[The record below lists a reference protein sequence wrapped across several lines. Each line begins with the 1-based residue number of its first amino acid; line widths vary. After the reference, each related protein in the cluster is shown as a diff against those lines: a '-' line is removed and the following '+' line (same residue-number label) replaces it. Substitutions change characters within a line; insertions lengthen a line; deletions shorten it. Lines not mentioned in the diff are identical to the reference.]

1 MVDPGVILKRAEQI
15 EKHLDRIR
23 PFTSLSYDAF
33 LKDSII
39 QDVVEYNLFQVVN
52 HLIDI
57 FQHIVVDEEY
67 GFPETAYEAFLKDSI
82 IQDVVEYNLFQVVN
96 HLIDIFQHVV
106 VDEQYGF
113 PETAYEA
120 AQILLTKGILR
131 EAEAEKFK
139 QMVGFRNV
147 VGHDYI
153 SINKEAVY
161 QILTHGEKDIRALL
175 TRIVSRF
182 L

>member
-15 EKHLDRIR
+15 EKHMERIR

-33 LKDSII
+33 LKDSVI
-39 QDVVEYNLFQVVN
+39 QDVVEYNLFQIVN

-57 FQHIVVDEEY
+57 LQHIVVDEE
-67 GFPETAYEAFLKDSI
+67 
-82 IQDVVEYNLFQVVN
+82 
-96 HLIDIFQHVV
+96 
-106 VDEQYGF
+106 YGF

-120 AQILLTKGILR
+120 AQILLTKGILGQQ
-131 EAEAEKFK
+131 EVEIFK

-153 SINKEAVY
+153 NINKDIVY
-161 QILTHGEKDIRALL
+161 QILTHSEKDIRTLL
-175 TRIVSRF
+175 TRVVSKF

>member
-15 EKHLDRIR
+15 EKHLSRIR

-33 LKDSII
+33 LKDEMI
-39 QDVVEYNLFQVVN
+39 QDVVEYNLFQIVN

-67 GFPETAYEAFLKDSI
+67 GFPETAYEA
-82 IQDVVEYNLFQVVN
+82 
-96 HLIDIFQHVV
+96 
-106 VDEQYGF
+106 
-113 PETAYEA
+113 
-120 AQILLTKGILR
+120 AQILLTKGILGGQDM
-131 EAEAEKFK
+131 EIFK

-153 SINKEAVY
+153 NINKDAVY
-161 QILTHGEKDIRALL
+161 QILTHGEKDIRTLL
-175 TRIVSRF
+175 TRVVSKF

>member
-23 PFTSLSYDAF
+23 PFTSLSY
-33 LKDSII
+33 
-39 QDVVEYNLFQVVN
+39 
-52 HLIDI
+52 
-57 FQHIVVDEEY
+57 
-67 GFPETAYEAFLKDSI
+67 EAFLKDSTT
-82 IQDVVEYNLFQVVN
+82 QDVVEYNLFQVVN

-106 VDEQYGF
+106 VDEEYGF

-120 AQILLTKGILR
+120 AEILLTKGILGQG
-131 EAEAEKFK
+131 EAEIFK

-153 SINKEAVY
+153 NINKEVVY
-161 QILTHGEKDIRALL
+161 QILTHGEKNIRALL
-175 TRIVSRF
+175 TRIVSKF

>member
-15 EKHLDRIR
+15 EKHLERIR
-23 PFTSLSYDAF
+23 PFASLSYDAF
-33 LKDSII
+33 LKDAMI
-39 QDVVEYNLFQVVN
+39 QDVVEYNLFQIVN

-67 GFPETAYEAFLKDSI
+67 GFPETAYEAA
-82 IQDVVEYNLFQVVN
+82 QV
-96 HLIDIFQHVV
+96 
-106 VDEQYGF
+106 
-113 PETAYEA
+113 
-120 AQILLTKGILR
+120 LLTKGILG
-131 EAEAEKFK
+131 EQEVEIFK

-153 SINKEAVY
+153 NINKDVVY
-161 QILTHGEKDIRALL
+161 QILTHGEKDIRTLL
-175 TRIVSRF
+175 TRVVSKF

>member
-1 MVDPGVILKRAEQI
+1 MVDPNVILKRAEQI
-15 EKHLDRIR
+15 EKHLGRIR
-23 PFTSLSYDAF
+23 PFASLSYDAF
-33 LKDSII
+33 LNDEMV

-67 GFPETAYEAFLKDSI
+67 GFPETAYEAA
-82 IQDVVEYNLFQVVN
+82 QV
-96 HLIDIFQHVV
+96 
-106 VDEQYGF
+106 
-113 PETAYEA
+113 
-120 AQILLTKGILR
+120 LLTKGILG
-131 EAEAEKFK
+131 EEDVEIFK

-153 SINKEAVY
+153 NINKDVVY
-161 QILTHGEKDIRALL
+161 QILTHGEKDIRTLL

>member
-15 EKHLDRIR
+15 EKHLERIR
-23 PFTSLSYDAF
+23 PFASLSYDAF
-33 LKDSII
+33 LKDGMI
-39 QDVVEYNLFQVVN
+39 QDVVEYNLFQIVN

-67 GFPETAYEAFLKDSI
+67 GFPETAYEAA
-82 IQDVVEYNLFQVVN
+82 QV
-96 HLIDIFQHVV
+96 
-106 VDEQYGF
+106 
-113 PETAYEA
+113 
-120 AQILLTKGILR
+120 LLTKGILG
-131 EAEAEKFK
+131 EQEVEIFK

-153 SINKEAVY
+153 NINKDVVY
-161 QILTHGEKDIRALL
+161 QILTHGEKDIRTLL
-175 TRIVSRF
+175 TRVVSKF

>member
-1 MVDPGVILKRAEQI
+1 MVEPAVILRRAEQI

-23 PFTSLSYDAF
+23 PFASLSYDAF
-33 LKDSII
+33 LKDEVA
-39 QDVVEYNLFQVVN
+39 QDVVEYNLFQIVN

-67 GFPETAYEAFLKDSI
+67 GFPETAYEAA
-82 IQDVVEYNLFQVVN
+82 
-96 HLIDIFQHVV
+96 H
-106 VDEQYGF
+106 
-113 PETAYEA
+113 
-120 AQILLTKGILR
+120 ILLTKGILG
-131 EAEAEKFK
+131 EQEVQIFK
-139 QMVGFRNV
+139 EMIGFRNV

-153 SINKEAVY
+153 NINKDVVY

-175 TRIVSRF
+175 TRVVSKF

>member
-33 LKDSII
+33 LKDE
-39 QDVVEYNLFQVVN
+39 V
-52 HLIDI
+52 
-57 FQHIVVDEEY
+57 
-67 GFPETAYEAFLKDSI
+67 T
-82 IQDVVEYNLFQVVN
+82 QDVVEYNLFQVVN

-106 VDEQYGF
+106 VDEEYGF

-120 AQILLTKGILR
+120 AQILLKKGILGQE
-131 EAEAEKFK
+131 EAEIFK

-153 SINKEAVY
+153 NINKEVVY
-161 QILTHGEKDIRALL
+161 QILTHGDKDIRALL